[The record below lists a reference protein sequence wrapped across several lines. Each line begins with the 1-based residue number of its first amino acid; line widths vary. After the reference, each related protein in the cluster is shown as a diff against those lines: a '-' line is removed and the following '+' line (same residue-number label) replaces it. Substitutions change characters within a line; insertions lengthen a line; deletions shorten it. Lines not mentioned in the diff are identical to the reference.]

1 MNKKLPTQFYNDL
14 KNAYIFKDG
23 NYFHLD
29 GVDLSMNKLKFHP
42 LGGGFGLSI
51 KMDDEFIKNY
61 LDGSFTFTDQ
71 IPDTLIK
78 GKFGFECWGDDYIEG
93 FYYEHE
99 RWNGWAVPYL
109 TLAGVE
115 AFNKLQEKY
124 FDEEKR
130 PAFVIKGIQVYF
142 YDDQEDQTYEIK
154 PLTKGLDYLLYDCG
168 LGLTWDLI
176 R

>member
-14 KNAYIFKDG
+14 KHAYIFKDG

-29 GVDLSMNKLKFHP
+29 GIDLSMNKLKFHP
-42 LGGGFGLSI
+42 LGGGFGLSCKI
-51 KMDDEFIKNY
+51 DDKLIENY
-61 LDGSFTFTDQ
+61 LDGSFTFTDH

-78 GKFGFECWGDDYIEG
+78 GRFGFECWEDDSIEG

-99 RWNGWAVPYL
+99 RWNGWFVPYL

-115 AFNKLQEKY
+115 SFNKLQEKH
-124 FDEEKR
+124 FDAEKS
-130 PAFVIKGIQVYF
+130 PAFKIKGIQVYF
-142 YDDQEDQTYEIK
+142 YDDQEEQTYEIK